1 MRYKKGYVLII
12 VLLILAITTTA
23 VIHFAGMV
31 HGYVNTANNFSES
44 ERMSLLLKSA
54 YLIAAEKAVDLLS
67 QLNLSTQREISLEEK
82 IEDTT
87 VGLHLEDNNSKFSVN
102 TLVYRGN
109 GQRNDTAY
117 TIFKRLLRELKIND
131 EYADRL
137 VDFID
142 PDKIPSVPG
151 GEDRAKNNFL
161 FSLSE
166 LSYIFPEDILK
177 TVRPYLTVFGE
188 EIEYRTYKNINI
200 NINTAELPLL
210 KALHPDMSE
219 ALAKRIMEVRKGKAF
234 ANLNEVKNV
243 LGDKIVTQ
251 ISNVISVRSISFNV
265 AIKAERNE
273 LVQTAEA
280 GFDISDISGGRAV
293 LKYWRER

>member
-1 MRYKKGYVLII
+1 MRYKKGYVLVI
-12 VLLILAITTTA
+12 VLLILAVTTTV
-23 VIHFAGMV
+23 VIHFAGTV
-31 HGYVNTANNFSES
+31 YGYVNTANTFTES

-54 YLIAAEKAVDLLS
+54 YFIAAEKAGELIS
-67 QLNLSTQREISLEEK
+67 QLNFGGQREITFEEK

-87 VGLHLEDNNSKFSVN
+87 VGLRLEDNNSRFNVN
-102 TLVYRGN
+102 TLVSRRSR
-109 GQRNDTAY
+109 QRNDTAY
-117 TIFKRLLRELKIND
+117 TIFKRLLRELKINE

-151 GEDRAKNNFL
+151 GEDRAKNTIL

-166 LSYIFPEDILK
+166 LSYIFPEDVLK

-188 EIEYRTYKNINI
+188 TISDQTYINI
-200 NINTAELPLL
+200 NINTADLPLL

-219 ALAKRIMEVRKGKAF
+219 ALAKRIMEVREGKPF
-234 ANLNEVKNV
+234 TELKEVEKV
-243 LGDKIVTQ
+243 LGLRMFGDIAD
-251 ISNVISVRSISFNV
+251 VIRLNGISFNV
-265 AIKAERNE
+265 AIKAERND

-280 GFDISDISGGRAV
+280 GFDISGGRAV

>member
-87 VGLHLEDNNSKFSVN
+87 VGLHLEDNNSKFNLNLIGSNNPV
-102 TLVYRGN
+102 LSEAR
-109 GQRNDTAY
+109 RN
-117 TIFKRLLRELKIND
+117 IFSRLLRELKINED
-131 EYADRL
+131 YAGRL
-137 VDFID
+137 ADYID
-142 PDKIPSVPG
+142 ADKNPIVPG
-151 GEDRAKNNFL
+151 GEDRAKNYPL
-161 FSLSE
+161 YSLSE
-166 LSYIFPEDILK
+166 LSYIFPEDIVN
-177 TVRPYLTVFGE
+177 TIMPYSTVFGDG
-188 EIEYRTYKNINI
+188 KI
-200 NINTAELPLL
+200 NINTADLLLL
-210 KALHPDMSE
+210 KALHPDISE
-219 ALAKRIMEVRKGKAF
+219 TLAKRIMEVREGKPF
-234 ANLNEVKNV
+234 QNTV
-243 LGDKIVTQ
+243 DVTKVPGMETIGVA
-251 ISNVISVRSISFNV
+251 ISDVIKFKSNSFSI